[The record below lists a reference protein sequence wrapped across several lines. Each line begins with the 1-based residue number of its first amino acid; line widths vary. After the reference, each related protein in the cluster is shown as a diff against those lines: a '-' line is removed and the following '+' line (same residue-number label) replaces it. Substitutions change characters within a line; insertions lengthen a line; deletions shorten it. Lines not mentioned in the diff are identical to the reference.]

1 MLIAILLTQKPLI
14 AMFRGESD
22 PLARLRAGWNDLV
35 DGLGTGARNMI
46 GIAIATA
53 AAGIVVGT
61 VSITGFGLV
70 MTDLVET
77 ISAGNVI
84 LMLCLVA
91 VICLILGMGM
101 PTTASY
107 IVVSTLMAPVVVE
120 LGAQSGL
127 VVPLVAVHM
136 FVFYFGLMADVTPPV
151 GLAAFAAAAI
161 SRGDYLKTGFTA
173 FWYSIRTGILPFM
186 FIFNAELL
194 LIGVNSFAHLMV
206 VICRGSR
213 RDAGVR
219 GGNAGMVHH
228 PQPLV
233 RVGRD
238 AAGDV
243 HPAAPG
249 FLDGLRVSQIQRRAP
264 AAFHGHWSTVR
275 RGTTA
280 CASGIEGTTVEGKE
294 MSKTVLLPLGDEGPA
309 ARRLSKAG
317 LTTMALPS
325 GVQIAAVNLH
335 SPADRAGL
343 RAGIHGHGHRDRGAA
358 TGEGMDVPA
367 GTRHSR
373 RRRAAAAAAARSRV
387 IACVHGNHEHPNRS
401 N

>member
-1 MLIAILLTQKPLI
+1 M
-14 AMFRGESD
+14 
-22 PLARLRAGWNDLV
+22 
-35 DGLGTGARNMI
+35 
-46 GIAIATA
+46 
-53 AAGIVVGT
+53 
-61 VSITGFGLV
+61 SITGFGLV

-77 ISAGNVI
+77 VSAGNII

-194 LIGVNSFAHLMV
+194 LIGVELVRAPAAGHL
-206 VICRGSR
+206 RGDR
-213 RDAGVR
+213 GDAGVR
-219 GGNAGMVHH
+219 RGDAGLVRH

-238 AAGDV
+238 AARDV
-243 HPAAPG
+243 HAAASRL
-249 FLDGLRVSQIQRRAP
+249 LDGLRVSQIRCRARP
-264 AAFHGHWSTVR
+264 DNSWTWSTAAPPNTGLRVR
-275 RGTTA
+275 
-280 CASGIEGTTVEGKE
+280 IEGTTVEGKE
-294 MSKTVLLPLGDEGPA
+294 MTKTVLLPLGDEGPA
-309 ARRLSKAG
+309 AQRLSKSG
-317 LTTMALPS
+317 LTTMTLPD
-325 GVQIAAVNLH
+325 GT
-335 SPADRAGL
+335 ADRRGEPAQPGGPRGL
-343 RAGIHGHGHRDRGAA
+343 RAGIHGHGHRDRGTAP
-358 TGEGMDVPA
+358 GEGVDVPA
-367 GTRHSR
+367 RARHSGHGC
-373 RRRAAAAAAARSRV
+373 AVATAAARTGVIPQPRDAGNSTRRGHSNRRARPSR
-387 IACVHGNHEHPNRS
+387 CVHATSSGSFECQ
-401 N
+401 